1 MAHWTPEKTR
11 AARRDFEKA
20 AAEAWAGL
28 AHVSMLDFLRGWNN
42 ASEKNIVEAKE
53 ALQKSDAIGH
63 SVALAHVARA
73 KIHEVEGNL
82 QGEIDA
88 LTHALKLD
96 PDLADAYAHKAN
108 ALILLGRAE
117 EAPELLTQAI
127 RLSQGDPE
135 LGLCYWF
142 KGRAYF
148 HMNDMDPAIHWL
160 RKSVEVR
167 PTTWFSWA
175 HLISAY
181 ALRERFEEARAAVN
195 EYRPRFAAYWPLE
208 NIKRYY
214 DQPKYDRTLL
224 QIREALDR
232 YLRGLQTAKER
243 VDFP

>member
-108 ALILLGRAE
+108 ALILLGRAQ
-117 EAPELLTQAI
+117 EAPELLTKAI
-127 RLSQGDPE
+127 ELSHGDGTRPVLLVHGTCTFSHEGERLRSRHLLAEKIRRCETHNVVQLGAFDQRLCPE
-135 LGLCYWF
+135 GTVRRSASSGERISPEIR
-142 KGRAYF
+142 GR
-148 HMNDMDPAIHWL
+148 L
-160 RKSVEVR
+160 
-167 PTTWFSWA
+167 
-175 HLISAY
+175 
-181 ALRERFEEARAAVN
+181 AA
-195 EYRPRFAAYWPLE
+195 
-208 NIKRYY
+208 
-214 DQPKYDRTLL
+214 
-224 QIREALDR
+224 
-232 YLRGLQTAKER
+232 
-243 VDFP
+243 